1 MHRGLIKNKAAAQPR
16 SIIASFH
23 RALWLVALTL
33 LLSYTAHA
41 GDRPNVL
48 FILTED
54 QGQHLSYLNTP
65 GLETPNMDRIASSGV
80 YFTRAYCSYPV
91 CSAAKAAL
99 FTGHYGSTTGLVDN
113 TQNFFVPANK
123 LTDAQR
129 KSKVYSR
136 IRIAD
141 RFPTL
146 IEILKHKGYHL
157 AVSGKLHLSPNEK
170 FPYDEWFRVAS
181 RDRVGKMITAAKAA
195 DKPFFFL
202 CNIQAPHR
210 PYRNSDNE
218 TIGVDPSEVELPAF
232 LPDTPVIRKDW
243 AEYLDYCEVADQRIG
258 AALKA
263 LEDHGVMDNTLI
275 VLMGDHGPAYH
286 RGKMS
291 LYQFG
296 LNVPLAFSGPGVP
309 EGVKTD
315 ALFAGV
321 DMMPTLLDLIGIKP
335 AKTTGLSL
343 ADAVRGKADAKE
355 RKHVFGLIAH
365 QAQLTDK
372 GMQERSVFDG
382 RWKLIFRNS
391 TTKPRTVNSD
401 LKYWLLELPDGRK
414 LGWRNRVYD
423 EIVKRKKEFPDA
435 YRMLAE
441 IDNKSLSGVLENYE
455 LYDTLNDPDE
465 FKNLAKDPAHRSEL
479 RRLKAAL
486 RQWVQRTDGRFLDS
500 KAIR

>member
-1 MHRGLIKNKAAAQPR
+1 MQPDHDKTDPQPKPASDRRSVWHAA
-16 SIIASFH
+16 IA
-23 RALWLVALTL
+23 AL
-33 LLSYTAHA
+33 LLLLGIPAA
-41 GDRPNVL
+41 GGDRPNVL
-48 FILTED
+48 FVLTED
-54 QGQHLSYLNTP
+54 QGQHLSYLGTP
-65 GLETPNMDRIASSGV
+65 GLETPNMDRIARRGT

-99 FTGHYGSTTGLVDN
+99 FTGHYGTTTGLVDN
-113 TQNFFVPANK
+113 TQNFFVPAGQ

-129 KSKVYSR
+129 SSKVYSR

-146 IEILKHKGYHL
+146 IEVLKQDGYHL

-170 FPYDEWFRVAS
+170 FPYDEWFRVAG
-181 RDRVGKMITAAKAA
+181 RDRVGKMIASAKAA

-218 TIGVDPSEVELPAF
+218 AIGVDPSGVELPAF
-232 LPDTPVIRKDW
+232 LPDTPVTRKDW

-258 AALKA
+258 AVLKA
-263 LEDHGVMDNTLI
+263 LEDHGVMQNTLI
-275 VLMGDHGPAYH
+275 ILMGDHGPAYH

-296 LNVPLAFSGPGVP
+296 LNVPLAFAGPGVP

-315 ALFAGV
+315 AMFAGV
-321 DMMPTLLDLIGIKP
+321 DMMPTLLDMLGIKP
-335 AKTTGLSL
+335 PRTTGMSL
-343 ADAVRGKADAKE
+343 AGVVRGEAGAKQ
-355 RKHVFGLIAH
+355 RKHVFSLIAH
-365 QAQLTDK
+365 QAQQTDN

-401 LKYWLLELPDGRK
+401 LKYWLLELNDGRK

-423 EIVKRKKEFPDA
+423 EIVRRKDEFPDA
-435 YRMLAE
+435 YRMLSE
-441 IDNKSLSGVLENYE
+441 IDNRSLNGRLESYE
-455 LYDTLNDPDE
+455 LYDTLNDPNE
-465 FKNLAKDPAHRSEL
+465 FSNLARNPEHRGEL
-479 RRLKAAL
+479 RRLKRTL
-486 RQWVQRTDGRFLDS
+486 RQWVERTDGRFLD
-500 KAIR
+500 ADEIR

>member
-1 MHRGLIKNKAAAQPR
+1 MLHGFKNSKAAFLAWSKINSYRHIIVLATLSLLVGLPLHAAER
-16 SIIASFH
+16 PSI
-23 RALWLVALTL
+23 
-33 LLSYTAHA
+33 
-41 GDRPNVL
+41 L
-48 FILTED
+48 FVLTED
-54 QGQHLSYLNTP
+54 QGQHLSYLGTP
-65 GLETPNMDRIASSGV
+65 GIDTPNMDRIARNGV
-80 YFTRAYCSYPV
+80 YFNRAYCSYPV

-113 TQNFFVPANK
+113 TQDFFVPAEQ
-123 LTDAQR
+123 LTEAQR
-129 KSKVYSR
+129 NSRVYRR

-146 IEILKHKGYHL
+146 MEILKNNGYHL

-170 FPYDEWFRVAS
+170 FPYDEWFRVPS
-181 RDRVGKMITAAKAA
+181 RDRVGKMIAAAKSA

-210 PYRNSDNE
+210 PYRNSDHE
-218 TIGVDPSEVELPAF
+218 AIGIDPSEVDPPAF

-243 AEYLDYCEVADQRIG
+243 AEYLDYCEVADRRIG
-258 AALKA
+258 SVLKA
-263 LEDHGVMDNTLI
+263 LEDHGMMDNTLI

-296 LNVPLAFSGPGVP
+296 LNVPLAFAGPGVP
-309 EGVKTD
+309 EGMKTD

-321 DMMPTLLDLIGIKP
+321 DMMPTLLELIGIKP
-335 AKTTGLSL
+335 PKTTGLSL
-343 ADAVRGKADAKE
+343 ANAIRGKPGAKK
-355 RKHVFGLIAH
+355 RKHVFALIAH
-365 QAQLTDK
+365 QGQQTDS

-414 LGWRNRVYD
+414 IGWHNRVYD
-423 EIVKRKKEFPDA
+423 EIVKRKDEFPDA

-441 IDNKSLSGVLENYE
+441 IDNKSLKGRLESYE
-455 LYDTLNDPDE
+455 LYDTLNDPNE
-465 FKNLAKDPAHRSEL
+465 FENLAKEPAHRSEL
-479 RRLKAAL
+479 RRLKAVL
-486 RQWVQRTDGRFLDS
+486 REWVQRTDGRFLDG